1 MAITRVGVISGT
13 NTTFASVVTTGSR
26 TTTTGNVLIAVMEAD
41 VVAANGCT
49 VTDNKAGNT
58 WTRVLSNSL
67 TATFDFE
74 IQYSVLSLGGAGHTV
89 TCTDNGGGVDSTL
102 IVEEWSGQTAS
113 LPADKSASAQDA
125 TGASSAPNSTATAT
139 TSQANEAVI
148 GGTCVAGAPTL
159 TLGAGYTNLTRVA
172 TTFTALGFESL
183 ITSSAAAQT
192 ATFTAGVAGSWVCG
206 VSTYKE
212 AGGAVASFIQRRQL
226 MGVGM

>member
-1 MAITRVGVISGT
+1 MAIARVGVISGT

-26 TTTTGNVLIAVMEAD
+26 TTTTGNVLIAVMQAD
-41 VVAANGCT
+41 TVAANGCT
-49 VTDNKAGNT
+49 VTDSKAGNT
-58 WTRVLSNSL
+58 WTRVLSIAL
-67 TATFDFE
+67 AATFDFE
-74 IQYSVLSLGGAGHTV
+74 IQYSVLVLGGASHTV
-89 TCTDNGGGVDSTL
+89 TCTDNGGGVDSLL
-102 IVEEWSGQTAS
+102 IVEEWSGQTATP
-113 LPADKSASAQDA
+113 LDKSTSASDA
-125 TGASSAPNSTATAT
+125 TGASAAPNSGATAT

-192 ATFTAGVAGSWVCG
+192 ATFTAGVAGSWICG
-206 VSTYKE
+206 VATFKE
-212 AGGAVASFIQRRQL
+212 SGAVASFIQRRQL